1 MPLARAE
8 LCGVGGWERQRV
20 RLVIYRLVQGIAA
33 VALVLVAVGA
43 TCNRISPNV
52 YTPLTDAVTVAVINA
67 TPYRAIF
74 ALGAY
79 ENLDQNTVPDPIT
92 VLLESQANDTTDLG
106 TTWML
111 TAAVS
116 VSPTPACRRAV
127 SIGDPGMIK
136 LINDNLTLYEQVGLT
151 LDKRALITGVNF
163 SDAPL
168 GSADEI
174 NPTRG
179 TAAPFTALQ
188 GVDYPCGSVLVLRLV
203 EDAAAPGGFSV
214 KLDGVIF

>member
-1 MPLARAE
+1 
-8 LCGVGGWERQRV
+8 
-20 RLVIYRLVQGIAA
+20 VIYRLVQSVAA
-33 VALVLVAVGA
+33 LALVFVAVGA

-74 ALGAY
+74 TLGAY
-79 ENLDQNTVPDPIT
+79 ENLDQNTVPDPST
-92 VLLESQANDTTDLG
+92 VLLESQANDPTNLG
-106 TTWML
+106 TTSLL
-111 TAAVS
+111 TANVS
-116 VSPTPACRRAV
+116 AFSTPACRRAV
-127 SIGDPGMIK
+127 SIGDPGMIER
-136 LINDNLTLYEQVGLT
+136 INENLTLYEQVGLT
-151 LDKRALITGVNF
+151 IEKKALVTGVNF

-168 GSADEI
+168 GSPDEA

-179 TAAPFTALQ
+179 TAEPFTALQ

-203 EDAAAPGGFSV
+203 EDSGAPGGFSV